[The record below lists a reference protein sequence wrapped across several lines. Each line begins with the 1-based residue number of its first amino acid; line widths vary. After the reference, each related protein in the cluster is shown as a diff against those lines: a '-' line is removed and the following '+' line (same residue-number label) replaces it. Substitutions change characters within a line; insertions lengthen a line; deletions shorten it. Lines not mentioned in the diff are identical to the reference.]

1 MKLLMENWREYL
13 SEEQRCTNA
22 TVLAIAEHFGDEV
35 DPNVCQARGTSLNE
49 VHGAL
54 KDMGYKVT
62 VMTQYVM
69 DHPKGRLGKPIPL
82 QDFINEHPTG
92 VYVVSTRSHAMAL
105 VDGVLTDTAQMKN
118 LKRARFESAA
128 EVTKP

>member
-1 MKLLMENWREYL
+1 MKLIMENWRRYL
-13 SEEQRCTNA
+13 VEEQRCTNA
-22 TVLAIAEHFGDEV
+22 TVLAIAGHFGDEV

-49 VHGAL
+49 VHSAL

-69 DHPKGRLGKPIPL
+69 NHPKGRLGKTITL

-105 VDGVLTDTAQMKN
+105 VDGVLTDTAQMKD
-118 LKRARFESAA
+118 LKRAKFQSAA
-128 EVTKP
+128 VVEKI

>member
-82 QDFINEHPTG
+82 QDFIDEHPTG

-105 VDGVLTDTAQMKN
+105 VNGVLTDTAQMKN

-128 EVTKP
+128 LVDKQ

>member
-1 MKLLMENWREYL
+1 MENWRDYL
-13 SEEQRCTNA
+13 NEQQRCTNA
-22 TVLAIAEHFGDEV
+22 TVLAIAEHFGDEI
-35 DPNVCQARGTSLNE
+35 DPSVCQARGTSLNE

-69 DHPKGRLGKPIPL
+69 DHPKGRLGKSIPL

-118 LKRARFESAA
+118 LKRAKFESAA
-128 EVTKP
+128 VVEKL

>member
-1 MKLLMENWREYL
+1 MKKLMEGWREYL
-13 SEEQRCTNA
+13 KEEQRCTNA

-62 VMTQYVM
+62 VMTQYIM
-69 DHPKGRLGKPIPL
+69 KHPKGRLGQPVPL
-82 QDFINEHPTG
+82 QDFIDEHPTG
-92 VYVVSTRSHAMAL
+92 VYVVSTRAHAMAL

-128 EVTKP
+128 LVEKL